1 METNNS
7 SKKHAKK
14 EDRDEMIGRAL
25 SRAIKES
32 TGADECP
39 SLEDISAFIDG
50 TIDEQK
56 RDTLM
61 GHLSHCDKCYEIF
74 SATHEAVKEEEIS
87 DLGYAAMAYVHEFDA
102 EEVYAPIKK
111 AVTSSFRKWILH
123 RAPIAFAAAAVLIIL
138 FKFVIQPFI
147 GYVPPSSDQIFN
159 MLAKNTDAKT
169 LAASIKEDRITSYA
183 FTGVMPL
190 EKASF
195 RIGTCLTD
203 LEVSMRAE
211 DKTKSINLIKRI
223 ISILTPIEG
232 SEDIVSFYGNMSGKI
247 TEGIS
252 PKEFLG
258 KSQKVESFFKDK
270 NAFLYLRFG
279 EWIEGGRLAAFVK
292 DREFFD
298 VRSAQYFFD
307 NLQGKDLPQ
316 GVSKALEEIKGVL
329 VRNEFADRDFKHL
342 ERAFKDMVELM

>member
-7 SKKHAKK
+7 SRKPPQK
-14 EDRDEMIGRAL
+14 EDRDEIIGRAL
-25 SRAIKES
+25 SRTMKES
-32 TGADECP
+32 AKAGECP

-50 TIDEQK
+50 KLDEK
-56 RDTLM
+56 RRDELL

-74 SATHEAVKEEEIS
+74 STTYEAVKEEELS
-87 DLGYAAMAYVHEFDA
+87 DLGHAVQCYVHEFDA
-102 EEVYAPIKK
+102 EEVYATTKK
-111 AVTSSFRKWILH
+111 AAISPIRKW
-123 RAPIAFAAAAVLIIL
+123 APIAIAAAAVLIIL

-169 LAASIKEDRITSYA
+169 LAASIKEDRITSFA

-195 RIGTCLTD
+195 RIGACLTD
-203 LEVSMRAE
+203 LEVSLRAE

-223 ISILTPIEG
+223 ISTLAPMEG

-247 TEGIS
+247 AEGIS
-252 PKEFLG
+252 PKEFSG

-270 NAFLYLRFG
+270 NVFLYLRFG
-279 EWIEGGRLAAFVK
+279 EWVEGGRVAAFVK
-292 DREFFD
+292 NREFFG
-298 VRSAQYFFD
+298 VRSAQYFID
-307 NLQGKDLPQ
+307 NLQEKDLPQ
-316 GVSKALEEIKGVL
+316 GVSTSLNEIKVIFSNKD
-329 VRNEFADRDFKHL
+329 VTEKDFKQL
-342 ERAFKDMVELM
+342 EIAFTNILEMM